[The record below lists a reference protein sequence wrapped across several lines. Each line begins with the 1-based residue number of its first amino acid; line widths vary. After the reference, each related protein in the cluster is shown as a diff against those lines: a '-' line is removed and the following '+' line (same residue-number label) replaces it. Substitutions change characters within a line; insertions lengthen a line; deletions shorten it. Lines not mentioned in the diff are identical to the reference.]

1 MGLWDLKLAQTNGM
15 KNGVM
20 IDIDTRADVGAG
32 LSIISLR
39 LRLVVIQFL
48 SFIGFPPC
56 SELSAP

>member
-1 MGLWDLKLAQTNGM
+1 MRLAQTNGM

-56 SELSAP
+56 PELSAP